1 MHFHHSHLNNVC
13 DLCINLLL
21 FDFLFTFRYTAVLPS
36 LTGANRKFHFEK
48 GDMVEKNL
56 TVNEKLPLLEA
67 NVSEAGWFQIKGKRM
82 FLATK
87 HFVRP
92 RDFFD
97 MFANSRKYVM
107 QVKRMEREEKRKLSK
122 SDEN

>member
-1 MHFHHSHLNNVC
+1 MVY
-13 DLCINLLL
+13 DLCIDL
-21 FDFLFTFRYTAVLPS
+21 FLFRYTAVLPS
-36 LTGANRKFHFEK
+36 LTGADRKFHFEK
-48 GDMVEKNL
+48 GDIVDKNL

-67 NVSEAGWFQIKGKRM
+67 NISEASWFNIKGKRM
-82 FLATK
+82 FLVTK
-87 HFVRP
+87 YFVRP

-107 QVKRMEREEKRKLSK
+107 QAKRMEREEKQKLSK